1 MTKKFGPWIKYDD
14 AWNNYKKP
22 KNLSDDQI
30 IEAVFLSKNGV
41 LKTDS
46 FERSAGLHVW
56 EGTLVYRVA
65 QGETTDVLYGT
76 VCGGFASAKWEVDTH
91 KITYTVD
98 QDGNV
103 LSCKMEKL

>member
-1 MTKKFGPWIKYDD
+1 MTKKFGPWIKFYGK
-14 AWNNYKKP
+14 KKP
-22 KNLSDDQI
+22 ENLSDDQT
-30 IEAVFLSKNGV
+30 IEVVFISSSGV

-46 FERSAGLHVW
+46 FQRAAGIHVW
-56 EGTLVYRVA
+56 EGTLAYRVE
-65 QGETTDVLYGT
+65 QVETTEVVYGPL
-76 VCGGFASAKWEVDTH
+76 GGGWRVERFPYHTH

>member
-1 MTKKFGPWIKYDD
+1 MTKKFGPWIKYDGD
-14 AWNNYKKP
+14 KKP
-22 KNLSDDQI
+22 KNLSDDQT
-30 IEAVFLSKNGV
+30 IEAVFINNQGV

-46 FERSAGLHVW
+46 YDRAAGVHVW
-56 EGTLVYRVA
+56 DGTLAYRVE
-65 QGETTDVLYGT
+65 QVETTDVLYGSISGWST
-76 VCGGFASAKWEVDTH
+76 ERFPYHTH